1 MKIDLH
7 VHARE
12 RSLCCRSSQKAQVE
26 AAIAAGLDA
35 IVFTD
40 HHRLAHAD
48 KLDELNETYAPFK
61 IYGGVELTIGGEDI
75 LVLGIH
81 DPILETKEFTY
92 PELHAFVRE
101 RSGFM
106 AVAHPYRFHP
116 GIKLPLA
123 EYLPDAIEVCSSNTR
138 PEMLEEIVALARQL
152 NIAPLSN
159 SDAHAA
165 KIIGSHY
172 NVLDHP
178 VNSEAELVE
187 ALRRGR
193 FSCLVPGSDGAVRR
207 FRKESIDGRKHGSAK
222 G

>member
-40 HHRLAHAD
+40 HHRLVPAE
-48 KLDELNETYAPFK
+48 KLAELNQTYSPFK
-61 IYGGVELTIGGEDI
+61 VFGGVELTIGGEKNLVSGEDI
-75 LVLGIH
+75 LVIGIEDH
-81 DPILETKEFTY
+81 LLETSKFSY

-101 RSGFM
+101 RDGFM

-116 GIKLPLA
+116 DIKLPLA
-123 EYLPDAIEVCSSNTR
+123 EYPPDAIEVCSSNTR
-138 PEMLEEIVALARQL
+138 PEMLAEIVALARQL

-165 KIIGSHY
+165 TTIGHYY
-172 NVLDHP
+172 NVLDSTP
-178 VNSEAELVE
+178 ANEAELID
-187 ALRRGR
+187 LLKQGN
-193 FSCLVPGSDGAVRR
+193 FSCAVPQGLMAR
-207 FRKESIDGRKHGSAK
+207 
-222 G
+222 